1 MEDFRRFLPAFT
13 EEQLLE
19 RAEEYRNVSQDALI
33 ESYESLVK
41 EPFQV
46 YVKAATCPILLL
58 AAERGDTI
66 RDSELEVLK
75 AINPRVH
82 AEKVRGVGHMIYKDA
97 PQKTADYIVR
107 FVAAH
112 APARAAARLAAPAAT
127 QF

>member
-1 MEDFRRFLPAFT
+1 MSSRIPFRIQPMLAT
-13 EEQLLE
+13 
-19 RAEEYRNVSQDALI
+19 
-33 ESYESLVK
+33 LVK

-58 AAERGDTI
+58 AAEHGDTI

-75 AINPRVH
+75 AINPRLR

-112 APARAAARLAAPAAT
+112 LRRAPLPV
-127 QF
+127 